1 MKLALSEKQ
10 YNNLLTVMSEIELEE
25 QAEPPAAEPE
35 KGTSDKQAGGQ
46 GYPAVGKWESGITRG
61 PANQV
66 GVTKWA
72 DVVGAKLTRSKGNQ
86 LKEQEE
92 PVLSNMA
99 DQMKIDR
106 DKEEQEFL
114 KKYVIFNTPPGYNEA
129 KTIALPRQVGDYRTK
144 YILFGNDPNKKLA
157 DFFKKYYNTS
167 YDWVIPNVRDFD
179 ELLPSGTISKFNVNN
194 VWYFPNIKRISDKPV
209 SWKFIGYFD
218 ENKLPYKQEM
228 YLSTKDIPKSLIKK
242 TGFWVEWGNAVL
254 IAAQVITYFVFPES
268 VAIWVALGFDAGLI
282 VNSAVQGDEVGI
294 IIGVVCAFLPFI
306 GEAIKIGKV
315 STSQARRLT
324 SALKNCKTEEDIL
337 RVIQSNRLTQQDR
350 YVLQTLIKK
359 DPREIGKLIEG
370 NFKSKIDELRNLRT
384 PGSQEELNKIYN
396 TVKDLFE
403 KGKIDKVK
411 AEKFYK
417 SFGFESGMFL
427 LGSIA
432 GIGLLHNNLSALK
445 DLINIQ
451 KGKVD
456 DLDYFI
462 SSKKIKE
469 SQNIEETFGI
479 LISRFNDQ
487 ENEKFGNI
495 ANPTIKKYDELCK
508 KEFKD
513 EMDYRIALGN
523 IGNEILRQYI
533 NKKDSDLDSIAE
545 KQFQYEKIKDK

>member
-10 YNNLLTVMSEIELEE
+10 YKNLLTVISEIELEE

-46 GYPAVGKWESGITRG
+46 GYPQVGKWESGVTRG
-61 PANQV
+61 PANQI

-99 DQMKIDR
+99 DQMKIQR

-114 KKYVIFNTPPGYNEA
+114 KKYVVFNTPPGYNDA
-129 KTIALPRQVGDYRTK
+129 NTITLPRQIGDYRTK

-167 YDWVIPNVRDFD
+167 YDWIVPNVRDFD

-194 VWYFPNIKRISDKPV
+194 VWYTPNLKRISDKPV

-218 ENKLPYKQEM
+218 ENNLPYKQEM
-228 YLSTKDIPKSLIKK
+228 YLNTKDIPKSLIKQ
-242 TGFWVEWGNAVL
+242 TGFWVEWGNAIL
-254 IAAQVITYFVFPES
+254 ITAQVITYMVFPES
-268 VAIWVALGFDAGLI
+268 VAIWVALGIDAGLI
-282 VNSAVQGDEVGI
+282 VNSAAQGDEVGV

-306 GEAIKIGKV
+306 YEAIKIGKV

-324 SALKNCKTEEDIL
+324 SALKNCKTEEDIY
-337 RVIQSNRLTQQDR
+337 RVMQSNRLTQQDK

-384 PGSQEELNKIYN
+384 PASQEELNKIYN
-396 TVKDLFE
+396 TVKDLYE

-417 SFGFESGMFL
+417 SFGFEKGMFI
-427 LGSIA
+427 LGSIV
-432 GIGLLHNNLSALK
+432 GIGLLQNNLSALK

-451 KGKVD
+451 KGNVN

-462 SSKKIKE
+462 SSKKIKR
-469 SQNIEETFGI
+469 SQDIEETFGMLSSKLNTNEQEKLANI
-479 LISRFNDQ
+479 LVPI
-487 ENEKFGNI
+487 I
-495 ANPTIKKYDELCK
+495 TKYDQLCK
-508 KEFKD
+508 KEFED
-513 EMDYRIALGN
+513 EMDYRIALGS
-523 IGNEILRQYI
+523 IGNEILRHYI
-533 NKKDSDLDSIAE
+533 NKNDSNLESIAE
-545 KQFQYEKIKDK
+545 KQFQYEKIKDN